1 MKIVL
6 NWKFVNLL
14 ESRIMPMCCC
24 NMCTLFWYVLEC
36 WIGHGC

>member
-14 ESRIMPMCCC
+14 ELGIMPMCCC

-36 WIGHGC
+36 GIGHGW